1 MAFLSIWLIYS
12 GPFAFGGYLLR
23 TGKEIV
29 EGDVANGLAVCGGL
43 VGIFATIYAVPGII
57 DLITGSRL
65 APGDAGAVVA
75 AGSGWLAF
83 GLAYLWGTIKPPR
96 PPSEP
101 P

>member
-1 MAFLSIWLIYS
+1 VHAKRRE
-12 GPFAFGGYLLR
+12 GGER
-23 TGKEIV
+23 
-29 EGDVANGLAVCGGL
+29 GD
-43 VGIFATIYAVPGII
+43 AVPGII

>member
-1 MAFLSIWLIYS
+1 VAFLSIWLIYS
-12 GPFAFGGYLLR
+12 GAFGGYLLR
-23 TGKEIV
+23 TGEAIV
-29 EGDVANGLAVCGGL
+29 EGNIATAVAVSGGL
-43 VGIFATIYAVPGII
+43 VGIFETIMAVPGII

-83 GLAYLWGTIKPPR
+83 GLAYFWGAIRPRR